1 MRPTKRFA
9 KRLAVLIA
17 LIAAVPATKCANA
30 QGTTTGPG
38 NPTVLQAVQD
48 LQAQVTALQNTLTV
62 LTSLSTS
69 VTTITTNLTTI
80 KSEITDVQSQLD
92 NVSAPSQAS
101 VRFTPP
107 LFLDD
112 NQGMLCGV
120 ANVDG
125 VSHKVKLELIQGFDG
140 HVVSTFLSGNFA
152 LNPAD
157 ASGGSRG
164 LLVRD
169 FYYCKATVLDGSRT
183 AIRATASSLAT
194 VGGILETLT
203 AE

>member
-1 MRPTKRFA
+1 MSSTTRCML
-9 KRLAVLIA
+9 RLAVLTLVVAA
-17 LIAAVPATKCANA
+17 LCAAPRGAHA

-38 NPTVLQAVQD
+38 NPTVLQAVQ
-48 LQAQVTALQNTLTV
+48 ALQNQISALQ
-62 LTSLSTS
+62 TS
-69 VTTITTNLTTI
+69 VTTLTSSLSTNTTTITTTI
-80 KSEITDVQSQLD
+80 TNEITDVQSQLD
-92 NVSAPSQAS
+92 NVSAPGQAS

-107 LFLDD
+107 IFLDD
-112 NQGMLCGV
+112 NQGLLCGV

-125 VSHKVKLELIQGFDG
+125 VAHKVKLELIQGFNG
-140 HVVSTFLSGNFA
+140 HVLSTFLSGNFA
-152 LNPAD
+152 LEPGE

-164 LLVRD
+164 LISRD

-183 AIRATASSLAT
+183 AIRASASSLAT